1 MTDDARNRLRRALV
15 RANRQIRHGR
25 ELLPESTNLLVR
37 SYPTWI
43 GETMRPVKMYQIW
56 FRTRG
61 CTFDRAGQCSM
72 CNYGVGP
79 EIDPDVIADA
89 VTARLEQI
97 PRHSFVYLS
106 PSGSFFDDREVPPRL
121 RERLLA
127 ALADRMPEQFAF
139 ETRPETCAP
148 PVLDQ
153 MRQALPSTELICQIG
168 VESWDE
174 RIRTLCHLKPTPQQS
189 LLGAQA
195 ELGPRGYSTI
205 ANLTLG
211 GLGLSHGEAYRDTL
225 SGVDGCRAAGFSAQ
239 MVFPLSA
246 KSNTLLGWAHAQGLW
261 EPPSLWML
269 IRLLAQDARREA
281 RPDGRFDLHISWFNP
296 SIGDIVRARPDCCDV
311 CRPLV
316 VDTLAAVQSIP
327 DRRMLDEVLRF
338 DKCGCP
344 ERAARKV
351 AEDDGRTYVD
361 RLTEVLERWD
371 ASHPGELHLVSS

>member
-1 MTDDARNRLRRALV
+1 MTDTARHRLRHALV

-37 SYPTWI
+37 SYPTWV

-89 VTARLEQI
+89 VAARLALI
-97 PRHSFVYLS
+97 PKRSFVYLS
-106 PSGSFFDDREVPPRL
+106 PSGSFFDDREVPPVL

-127 ALADRMPEQFAF
+127 SLAERAPEHFAF

-148 PVLDQ
+148 EMLGQV
-153 MRQALPSTELICQIG
+153 RRALPETELICQIG

-174 RIRTLCHLKPTPQQS
+174 QIRTLCHLKPTPQES
-189 LLGAQA
+189 LHRALA
-195 ELGPRGYSTI
+195 ELGRHDYRTI

-211 GLGLSHGEAYRDTL
+211 GLGLSHREAYRDAL
-225 SGVDGCRAAGFSAQ
+225 SGVAGSRAAGFTTQ

-246 KSNTLLGWAHAQGLW
+246 KAGTLLGWVHAQGMW

-269 IRLLAQDARREA
+269 IRLLVEDARRNGG
-281 RPDGRFDLHISWFNP
+281 PDDRFDLHISWFNP
-296 SIGDIVRARPDCCDV
+296 SIGDVVQARPGCCDI

-316 VDTLAAVQSIP
+316 VEALATIQSTP
-327 DRRMLDEVLRF
+327 DRRVLDDLLRY
-338 DKCGCP
+338 DRCACP
-344 ERAARKV
+344 QL
-351 AEDDGRTYVD
+351 AEQKLAHDDGRTYLD
-361 RLTEVLERWD
+361 RLTEVMERWE
-371 ASHPGELHLVSS
+371 ASRPGELHLLPS